1 MRGATAQKMP
11 VTILG
16 HPARAGQV
24 GGPDSLGL
32 LWIVRRIEMQ
42 NDPGNLAPIS
52 AFGVGIKEAQIGD
65 EVLLVVAGED
75 AAGGSSVRYWRIEL
89 GWLHE
94 SALRG

>member
-1 MRGATAQKMP
+1 MWRATAQKMP

-32 LWIVRRIEMQ
+32 LGIVRRIEMQ

-52 AFGVGIKEAQIGD
+52 AFRIGIEKAQIGD

-75 AAGGSSVRYWRIEL
+75 VGRRSGIRYWRIEL

>member
-1 MRGATAQKMP
+1 MGCATAQKMP
-11 VTILG
+11 VAILG

-32 LWIVRRIEMQ
+32 L
-42 NDPGNLAPIS
+42 GPIS

-75 AAGGSSVRYWRIEL
+75 AAGGSSIRYWRIEL
-89 GWLHE
+89 GWLHG

>member
-1 MRGATAQKMP
+1 MRSATAQKMP

-16 HPARAGQV
+16 HPSRASQ
-24 GGPDSLGL
+24 
-32 LWIVRRIEMQ
+32 VRRPDCLGAFCVVRWIEMQ

-52 AFGVGIKEAQIGD
+52 ALRIGIEKAQIGD
-65 EVLLVVAGED
+65 EVLLVIAGED
-75 AAGGSSVRYWRIEL
+75 VGRRSGIRHWRIDL

>member
-1 MRGATAQKMP
+1 MRCSTAQKMP
-11 VTILG
+11 VAILG

-32 LWIVRRIEMQ
+32 LGIVRRIEMQ
-42 NDPGNLAPIS
+42 NDPGDLPPIR
-52 AFGVGIKEAQIGD
+52 AFRIGIEKAQIGD

-75 AAGGSSVRYWRIEL
+75 IGRRSSIRYWRIEL

>member
-1 MRGATAQKMP
+1 MGCATAQQMP
-11 VTILG
+11 VSVFG
-16 HPARAGQV
+16 HPAGAGQV
-24 GGPDSLGL
+24 RGPDRLGAFCVMR
-32 LWIVRRIEMQ
+32 WIEMQ

-52 AFGVGIKEAQIGD
+52 AFRIGIEKAQIGD

-75 AAGGSSVRYWRIEL
+75 VGRWSSIRYWRIEL

>member
-1 MRGATAQKMP
+1 MWRATAQKMP
-11 VTILG
+11 VAILG

-24 GGPDSLGL
+24 GGPNSLGL

-52 AFGVGIKEAQIGD
+52 AFRISIEKPQISD

-75 AAGGSSVRYWRIEL
+75 VCRRSSIRHWRIEL

>member
-1 MRGATAQKMP
+1 MGCATAQKMP
-11 VTILG
+11 IAILS

-24 GGPDSLGL
+24 GGPDSLCL
-32 LWIVRRIEMQ
+32 LGIVRRIEMQ
-42 NDPGNLAPIS
+42 NDPGNLPPIR
-52 AFGVGIKEAQIGD
+52 AFRIGIEKAQISD

-75 AAGGSSVRYWRIEL
+75 VGRRSSIRYWRIEL

>member
-1 MRGATAQKMP
+1 MWRATAQKMP

-16 HPARAGQV
+16 HPAGAGQV
-24 GGPDSLGL
+24 RGPDCLGAFCVMR
-32 LWIVRRIEMQ
+32 WIEMQ
-42 NDPGNLAPIS
+42 NDPDDLAPVS
-52 AFGVGIKEAQIGD
+52 AFRIGIEKAQIGD

-75 AAGGSSVRYWRIEL
+75 AAGGSSIRYWRIEL

>member
-1 MRGATAQKMP
+1 MRSATAQKMP
-11 VTILG
+11 VSILG
-16 HPARAGQV
+16 HPAGAGQV
-24 GGPDSLGL
+24 RRPDCLGAFCFAR
-32 LWIVRRIEMQ
+32 WIEMQ
-42 NDPGNLAPIS
+42 NDPGDLPPIR
-52 AFGVGIKEAQIGD
+52 AFRIGIEKAKIGD

>member
-1 MRGATAQKMP
+1 
-11 VTILG
+11 
-16 HPARAGQV
+16 
-24 GGPDSLGL
+24 
-32 LWIVRRIEMQ
+32 MQ

-52 AFGVGIKEAQIGD
+52 AFRIGIEKAQIGD

-75 AAGGSSVRYWRIEL
+75 VGRRSSIRYWRIEL

>member
-1 MRGATAQKMP
+1 MRGTTAQKMT

-16 HPARAGQV
+16 HPARTGQV

-32 LWIVRRIEMQ
+32 LGIVRGIEMQ
-42 NDPGNLAPIS
+42 NDPRNLAPIS
-52 AFGVGIKEAQIGD
+52 AFRIGIEEPQIGD
-65 EVLLVVAGED
+65 EVLFVVAGED
-75 AAGGSSVRYWRIEL
+75 AAGRSSVSYWRIEL

>member
-1 MRGATAQKMP
+1 MRCSTTQKMP
-11 VTILG
+11 VAILG

-32 LWIVRRIEMQ
+32 LRIVCRIQVQ
-42 NDPGNLAPIS
+42 NDPGDLPPIR
-52 AFGVGIKEAQIGD
+52 AFRIGIEKAQIGD